1 MKHYWVIILKHGIT
15 YQILRFDFRVWFGQM
30 FTDNLSQVLHALVLR
45 VLEIVL
51 VNCNYFFQ
59 ISKKFFTFSSSTILN
74 LNPRTVIPFSWVR
87 ASWTVSSWMFRW
99 TKCNSSGYLGRGI
112 IIKMER
118 ITLKRTIAIAK
129 KWLIKNNGTSI
140 NI

>member
-1 MKHYWVIILKHGIT
+1 MKHGIT

-59 ISKKFFTFSSSTILN
+59 ISKKVFYIFIVDNLELESKNGHSILMGES
-74 LNPRTVIPFSWVR
+74 LLDGVVVDVPVDQ
-87 ASWTVSSWMFRW
+87 M
-99 TKCNSSGYLGRGI
+99 
-112 IIKMER
+112 
-118 ITLKRTIAIAK
+118 
-129 KWLIKNNGTSI
+129 
-140 NI
+140 